1 MDREILQNDVDR
13 LVEWVKL
20 WKMSFN
26 NEKCKIMRIHSGR
39 SQSVKNRIENSTK
52 ILMDYSNGTRHE
64 LIETHIERDLG
75 IYINCNVKWADQI
88 NKATNK
94 AFSVLGTLKRT
105 FQHWD
110 CFSFVKLFTA

>member
-39 SQSVKNRIENSTK
+39 SQSVKNIIEIIHYWIIQTVPDMS
-52 ILMDYSNGTRHE
+52 
-64 LIETHIERDLG
+64 
-75 IYINCNVKWADQI
+75 
-88 NKATNK
+88 
-94 AFSVLGTLKRT
+94 
-105 FQHWD
+105 
-110 CFSFVKLFTA
+110 